1 MTDELGTEQASDPR
15 LMQALQDLLDHG
27 AAVAR
32 LVARGRSA
40 YDADEMLQ
48 AAAEALLLRAGESV
62 VRIDRAAPDFIRL
75 HPELRLRNLKDARN
89 VVAHGYDIVDTGT
102 LWEILE
108 VHLPLVIDGVRDL
121 LDRQGL

>member
-1 MTDELGTEQASDPR
+1 MTEGLRSEQGSDPR
-15 LMQALQDLLDHG
+15 LTRALQDLLDHG

-32 LVARGRSA
+32 LVARGRPA

-62 VRIDRAAPDFIRL
+62 VRIDLAAPDFIRL

-108 VHLPLVIDGVRDL
+108 VHLPVVIDGVREL